1 MGEKGAKNSQ
11 DAAETCERSVQ
22 DLTPLGE
29 VSSRKMFG
37 GYGIFE
43 SSIMFALV
51 NSQGDLFLKADDTNR
66 SRFEEAGSGQHGKM
80 PYFQVPPD
88 VMADSDTLQE
98 WASIS
103 IQIAHAAKMK

>member
-1 MGEKGAKNSQ
+1 MGEKGAKNSR
-11 DAAETCERSVQ
+11 DAAETCERTVQ

-43 SSIMFALV
+43 NSAMFALV

-66 SRFEEAGSGQHGKM
+66 SRFEEAGSSQHGKM

-88 VMADSDTLQE
+88 VIADSDNLRE

-103 IQIAHAAKMK
+103 IQIAHAAKKK